1 MTTRTGRKAAETRA
15 GATVPERRERR
26 GGSSATEKLRR
37 TYGLSRPLL
46 ARMLGLT
53 DRILARGEK
62 EGGPGGTDRAAKI
75 RRVAKI
81 LKGLA
86 QVMRASY
93 IPTWLEAPNPACAEI
108 GVGAPVELME
118 RGHYETIEGMIFF
131 LGSGVPT

>member
-1 MTTRTGRKAAETRA
+1 MLGVSDGT
-15 GATVPERRERR
+15 
-26 GGSSATEKLRR
+26 
-37 TYGLSRPLL
+37 L
-46 ARMLGLT
+46 ARW
-53 DRILARGEK
+53 EK
-62 EGGPGGTDRAAKI
+62 AGGAGGTGRAAKI